1 MIYTWFCLERET
13 IDLHLMCFD
22 QRYLQREW
30 ISRTKVRI
38 NIKLSAVANNEYL
51 SKESKEIF
59 KKL

>member
-1 MIYTWFCLERET
+1 MVLFGERET

-38 NIKLSAVANNEYL
+38 NIKLSAVANNEIYQ
-51 SKESKEIF
+51 KKVKRVF
-59 KKL
+59 KNYS

>member
-13 IDLHLMCFD
+13 IDLQMMCFD

>member
-1 MIYTWFCLERET
+1 MVLFGERET

-51 SKESKEIF
+51 SKEI
-59 KKL
+59 KKGI